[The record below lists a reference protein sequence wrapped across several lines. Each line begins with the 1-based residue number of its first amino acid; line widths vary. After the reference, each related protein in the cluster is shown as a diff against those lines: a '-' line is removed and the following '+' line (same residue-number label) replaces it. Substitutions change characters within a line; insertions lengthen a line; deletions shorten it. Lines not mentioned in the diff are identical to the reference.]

1 MVAIHLSTIQRYST
15 KDGPGIRST
24 VFLLGCNLRCAWCS
38 NPELMLPYNKLL
50 HFSSLCRGC
59 QSCVHAYPAAVYM
72 EDGAIHMH
80 PCAQHMA
87 GELEEV
93 CPFDALEQVGMQV
106 ECQQLVKQLEKDFTY
121 YEESGGG
128 VTFSG
133 GEPLLQA
140 EALADTLCLLKQ
152 KHIATCVDTAG
163 DVAWEHM
170 ERAAQ
175 YCDLFLYDIKAFDAA
190 LHKKITGADN
200 GRILDNAGRLAAMH
214 KPMWIRMVIVK
225 GYNDDRRDL
234 RKRLQF
240 VASLGSAVQRVELLP
255 YHALGE
261 GKYKSMELAYP
272 IQEDACPDAETLAY
286 CMEEGRRLNLPMYME
301 KA

>member
-24 VFLLGCNLRCAWCS
+24 VFLIGCNLHCAWCS
-38 NPELMLPYNKLL
+38 NPELMLPALNVIMVHCEWCSMPELMLPYNKLL

-128 VTFSG
+128 VELPF
-133 GEPLLQA
+133 
-140 EALADTLCLLKQ
+140 
-152 KHIATCVDTAG
+152 
-163 DVAWEHM
+163 
-170 ERAAQ
+170 AARGP
-175 YCDLFLYDIKAFDAA
+175 AF
-190 LHKKITGADN
+190 TG
-200 GRILDNAGRLAAMH
+200 
-214 KPMWIRMVIVK
+214 
-225 GYNDDRRDL
+225 
-234 RKRLQF
+234 
-240 VASLGSAVQRVELLP
+240 
-255 YHALGE
+255 
-261 GKYKSMELAYP
+261 
-272 IQEDACPDAETLAY
+272 
-286 CMEEGRRLNLPMYME
+286 
-301 KA
+301 